1 MHTHMASNKRALEMD
16 GSSRRSSRTLKR
28 WGTTS
33 DYEHVQLSVGAV
45 GQGEWYGYAGF
56 VIGGYA
62 QTVLLLLQW
71 GADASALLDCD
82 SLYDQGGGDPT
93 YRQGGDLPAGLQ
105 STPLALARLRAQTL
119 AARWLSN
126 ADGSIIWRYGDQNMW
141 QRLQELMGSLEAS
154 LRDAGEP
161 IGFPTDSMDLY
172 SAYLVPS
179 DDSDTE
185 YQLPERIQL
194 A

>member
-1 MHTHMASNKRALEMD
+1 MPCRPQGHAKSRSPSGERDFAST
-16 GSSRRSSRTLKR
+16 G
-28 WGTTS
+28 
-33 DYEHVQLSVGAV
+33 
-45 GQGEWYGYAGF
+45 
-56 VIGGYA
+56 
-62 QTVLLLLQW
+62 
-71 GADASALLDCD
+71 
-82 SLYDQGGGDPT
+82 
-93 YRQGGDLPAGLQ
+93 
-105 STPLALARLRAQTL
+105 
-119 AARWLSN
+119 ARWLSN

-141 QRLQELMGSLEAS
+141 QRLQELMGSFEAS